1 MVPCICTLSREIVR
15 YFFVGNARDIWD
27 VKRRKNDWK
36 RTAIPSSDHEDHHF
50 WRLHH
55 QWFWHAPQKQ
65 DPKRTDRRKTPNL
78 DVKLYGINGDD
89 TYGALYRIKYVA
101 AENADLN
108 FVFFGAND
116 ASPYHLIRPD
126 EFKTNLLKIAT
137 QLGKDKTILLTPPYY
152 NELEPTHYSK
162 LSEVELF
169 RKAVLELGQTQKIP
183 VLDIFQAMTETEN
196 PNELLKPDG
205 LHFTEMGYDLL
216 VKEIVKYIN
225 E

>member
-1 MVPCICTLSREIVR
+1 MTEKEQQYRHPTMKITIFGDSITNGFGMHPRNKILKERIEE
-15 YFFVGNARDIWD
+15 
-27 VKRRKNDWK
+27 KRP
-36 RTAIPSSDHEDHHF
+36 T
-50 WRLHH
+50 
-55 QWFWHAPQKQ
+55 
-65 DPKRTDRRKTPNL
+65 L
-78 DVKLYGINGDD
+78 DVKLHGINGDD

-205 LHFTEMGYDLL
+205 LHFTEKGYEVLSD
-216 VKEIVKYIN
+216 EIIKIIEKSVN
-225 E
+225 NG